1 MTCEGRRPR
10 PKLEWPHIST
20 VFGEDCIIDEWLT
33 AKVVLTTTIPPTTS
47 AMSLYGLQNLF
58 CVCTPSPASVSRG
71 ISRPN
76 QQAAG
81 RPTGQILIHNAGWSG
96 FSGRGGVQNLALPQD
111 TAHVGKFSLR
121 GVAFAFRAI
130 KAIYLADGEFQVFSL
145 PDSCLV
151 CVQGREIQRSPPV
164 SRSRFRHR
172 SRHIRMQQNVS
183 QTPIILCY
191 FRETARGGGKEKK
204 KVKQRIVTIFLHFG
218 FI

>member
-20 VFGEDCIIDEWLT
+20 AFGEDCIIDEWLT
-33 AKVVLTTTIPPTTS
+33 AKVVLTTIPPTIS
-47 AMSLYGLQNLF
+47 AMS
-58 CVCTPSPASVSRG
+58 VCTVFAKSVLRLYAVTSTCFAG
-71 ISRPN
+71 FPFGN
-76 QQAAG
+76 QAAG

>member
-1 MTCEGRRPR
+1 M
-10 PKLEWPHIST
+10 
-20 VFGEDCIIDEWLT
+20 VF
-33 AKVVLTTTIPPTTS
+33 AKSVSRVYVVTTS
-47 AMSLYGLQNLF
+47 
-58 CVCTPSPASVSRG
+58 CSRG
-71 ISRPN
+71 ISR
-76 QQAAG
+76 Q
-81 RPTGQILIHNAGWSG
+81 PTGCRPADWSNFNTPIIHNAGWSG

-218 FI
+218 FL

>member
-1 MTCEGRRPR
+1 MRR
-10 PKLEWPHIST
+10 T
-20 VFGEDCIIDEWLT
+20 AT
-33 AKVVLTTTIPPTTS
+33 AAKVRMATHINDIRRRLHNRRMANNQS
-47 AMSLYGLQNLF
+47 CFDQNPAKDISHVCVSMF
-58 CVCTPSPASVSRG
+58 CKICFACVRRHQQAVSRVFP
-71 ISRPN
+71 S

-218 FI
+218 FL

>member
-1 MTCEGRRPR
+1 MRR
-10 PKLEWPHIST
+10 T
-20 VFGEDCIIDEWLT
+20 AT
-33 AKVVLTTTIPPTTS
+33 AAKVRMATHINGFRGRLHNRRMANSQSCFDHNNPANNISHVSVRFSAKSVLRLYAVTS
-47 AMSLYGLQNLF
+47 TCFAGFPFGN
-58 CVCTPSPASVSRG
+58 
-71 ISRPN
+71 
-76 QQAAG
+76 QAAG

-218 FI
+218 FL